1 MQSAKLTAFNIRPG
15 EIGSIAAQTLIQL
28 IREPET
34 EKQEILLPME
44 LVIRKSTQLR
54 QWRENHR

>member
-1 MQSAKLTAFNIRPG
+1 MLFRS
-15 EIGSIAAQTLIQL
+15 GSIAAQTLIQL